1 VPAEPSK
8 VSEAQVQARALRVL
22 IVDDHT
28 LFRSGLEEL
37 LKRRGIDVVGTAG
50 DGEEGC
56 ALAASLQPDIILLDV
71 RMPGGVGGLTTLER
85 LKEAGIETP
94 VLMLTTSTEDRDLIA
109 AVRGGAKGYLLKD
122 LEPDELID
130 SLAKIID
137 GECIIAPEMTGV
149 LARVVQGEEPIT
161 DSDTRFAE
169 LTPRE
174 MEILCHLAEGQ
185 SNKVIAR
192 ELGISNGTVK
202 LHVRAILRKLQ
213 VRSRVEAAVLAVEE
227 GIGPRKRD

>member
-1 VPAEPSK
+1 MPAEPSK

-71 RMPGGVGGLTTLER
+71 RMPGGVGGLTALER

-137 GECIIAPEMTGV
+137 GECVIAPEMTGV

>member
-1 VPAEPSK
+1 VPAEVDRISAA
-8 VSEAQVQARALRVL
+8 EALRVL
-22 IVDDHT
+22 IIDDHT
-28 LFRSGLEEL
+28 LFRSGLKEL
-37 LKRRGIDVVGTAG
+37 LERRGIEVVATAG

-56 ALAASLQPDIILLDV
+56 ALAATSRPDVILLDV
-71 RMPGGVGGLTTLER
+71 RMPGIGGLTVLER

-94 VLMLTTSTEDRDLIA
+94 VLMLTTSSEDRDLVA
-109 AVRGGAKGYLLKD
+109 AVRAGAAGYLLKD

-130 SLAKIID
+130 ALGKIIA
-137 GECIIAPEMTGV
+137 GECVIAPEMTGV
-149 LARVVQGEEPIT
+149 LARVVQGDEPIAS
-161 DSDTRFAE
+161 SDDRFSE

-213 VRSRVEAAVLAVEE
+213 VSSRVEAAVLAVEE
-227 GIGPRKRD
+227 GIGPRKRT

>member
-1 VPAEPSK
+1 MPAE
-8 VSEAQVQARALRVL
+8 VDRVAETRAPRVL
-22 IVDDHT
+22 IIDDHT

-37 LKRRGIDVVGTAG
+37 LERRGIDVVATAG

-56 ALAASLQPDIILLDV
+56 ALAEKLAPDVILLDV
-71 RMPGGVGGLTTLER
+71 RMPGMGGLTVLER
-85 LKEAGIETP
+85 LKEADVQTP

-109 AVRGGAKGYLLKD
+109 AVRAGAQGYLLKD
-122 LEPDELID
+122 LEPDELIE
-130 SLAKIID
+130 SLGKITA
-137 GECIIAPEMTGV
+137 GECVIAPEMTGV
-149 LARVVQGEEPIT
+149 LARVVQGDEPIT
-161 DSDTRFAE
+161 SSDTRFAE

>member
-1 VPAEPSK
+1 VSAEIGRVPATG
-8 VSEAQVQARALRVL
+8 ALRVL
-22 IVDDHT
+22 IIDDHT

-37 LKRRGIDVVGTAG
+37 LVRRGIEVVGTVG

-56 ALAASLQPDIILLDV
+56 ALAEKLAPDVILLDV
-71 RMPGGVGGLTTLER
+71 RMPGMSGLTVLER
-85 LKEAGIETP
+85 LKDSGVRTP
-94 VLMLTTSTEDRDLIA
+94 VLMLTTSTEDRDLVA
-109 AVRGGAKGYLLKD
+109 ALRAGAQGYLLKD
-122 LEPDELID
+122 LEPDELIE
-130 SLAKIID
+130 SLGKIMA
-137 GECIIAPEMTGV
+137 GECVIAQEMTGV

-202 LHVRAILRKLQ
+202 LHVRAILRKLK

-227 GIGPRKRD
+227 GIGPRKRE

>member
-1 VPAEPSK
+1 MSAEVEKATAS
-8 VSEAQVQARALRVL
+8 QALRVL
-22 IVDDHT
+22 IIDDHT
-28 LFRSGLEEL
+28 LFRSGLKEL
-37 LKRRGIDVVGTAG
+37 LERRGIEVVGTSG

-56 ALAASLQPDIILLDV
+56 ALAEQLDPDVILLDV
-71 RMPGGVGGLTTLER
+71 RMPGMGGLTVLER
-85 LKEAGIETP
+85 IKQAGVRTP
-94 VLMLTTSTEDRDLIA
+94 VLMLTTSTEDRDLVT
-109 AVRGGAKGYLLKD
+109 AVRAGAQGYLLKD

-130 SLAKIID
+130 SLGKIMQ
-137 GECIIAPEMTGV
+137 GECVIAPEMTGV
-149 LARVVQGEEPIT
+149 LARVVQGDEPIAR
-161 DSDTRFAE
+161 SDDRFSE

>member
-1 VPAEPSK
+1 MSAEVDAMEPP
-8 VSEAQVQARALRVL
+8 RAPRVL
-22 IVDDHT
+22 IIDDHT

-37 LKRRGIDVVGTAG
+37 LERRGIDVVGTTG
-50 DGEEGC
+50 DGEQGC
-56 ALAASLQPDIILLDV
+56 ALAVELEPDVILLDV
-71 RMPGGVGGLTTLER
+71 RMPGMGGFTVLEHLKAAGV
-85 LKEAGIETP
+85 ETP

-122 LEPDELID
+122 LEPDELIE
-130 SLAKIID
+130 SLGQIMA
-137 GECIIAPEMTGV
+137 GEFVITPEMGGV
-149 LARVVQGEEPIT
+149 LARVVQGEEPLA
-161 DSDTRFAE
+161 DSNTRFAE

-174 MEILCHLAEGQ
+174 MEILHHLAEGQ

-227 GIGPRKRD
+227 GIGPRGRSPEQ

>member
-1 VPAEPSK
+1 VPVPADVDRVTET
-8 VSEAQVQARALRVL
+8 RALQVL
-22 IVDDHT
+22 IIDDHT

-37 LKRRGIDVVGTAG
+37 LDRRGIDVVATAG

-56 ALAASLQPDIILLDV
+56 ALAEKLAPDVILLDV
-71 RMPGGVGGLTTLER
+71 RMPGMGGLTVLER
-85 LKEAGIETP
+85 LKEAGVQTP

-109 AVRGGAKGYLLKD
+109 AVRAGAQGYLLKD
-122 LEPDELID
+122 LEPDELIE
-130 SLAKIID
+130 SLGKITA
-137 GECIIAPEMTGV
+137 GECVIAPEMTGV
-149 LARVVQGEEPIT
+149 LARVVQGDEPIT
-161 DSDTRFAE
+161 SSDTRFAE

-227 GIGPRKRD
+227 GIGARKHD

>member
-1 VPAEPSK
+1 VPADIDKAP
-8 VSEAQVQARALRVL
+8 RAPPLRVL
-22 IVDDHT
+22 IIDDHT

-37 LKRRGIDVVGTAG
+37 LDRRGIDVVATAG

-56 ALAASLQPDIILLDV
+56 TLAEELVPDVILLDV
-71 RMPGGVGGLTTLER
+71 RMPGMGGLTVLDR
-85 LKEAGIETP
+85 LKDAGVKTP

-109 AVRGGAKGYLLKD
+109 AVRAGAQGYLLKD

-130 SLAKIID
+130 SLGKIMA
-137 GECIIAPEMTGV
+137 GECVIAPEMTGV
-149 LARVVQGEEPIT
+149 LARVVQGDEPIM

-227 GIGPRKRD
+227 GIGPRKRN

>member
-1 VPAEPSK
+1 MPAE
-8 VSEAQVQARALRVL
+8 VDRVAEERTLRVL
-22 IVDDHT
+22 IIDDHT
-28 LFRSGLEEL
+28 LFRSGLKEL
-37 LKRRGIDVVGTAG
+37 LERRGIEVVGTVG

-56 ALAASLQPDIILLDV
+56 ELAKTLTPDVILLDV
-71 RMPGGVGGLTTLER
+71 RMPGMGGLTVLER
-85 LKEAGIETP
+85 IKAAGVETP
-94 VLMLTTSTEDRDLIA
+94 VLMLTTSTEDRDLVA
-109 AVRGGAKGYLLKD
+109 AVRAGAQGYLLKD
-122 LEPDELID
+122 LEPDDLIE
-130 SLAKIID
+130 SLGKIID
-137 GECIIAPEMTGV
+137 GECVIAPEMAGV
-149 LARVVQGEEPIT
+149 LARVVQGDEPIASSN
-161 DSDTRFAE
+161 DRFSE

-227 GIGPRKRD
+227 GIGPRNRV

>member
-71 RMPGGVGGLTTLER
+71 RMPGGVGGLTALER

>member
-1 VPAEPSK
+1 M
-8 VSEAQVQARALRVL
+8 
-22 IVDDHT
+22 IIDDHT
-28 LFRSGLEEL
+28 LFRSGLQEL
-37 LKRRGIDVVGTAG
+37 LERRGIAVVGSAG
-50 DGEEGC
+50 DGDEGC
-56 ALAASLQPDIILLDV
+56 NLAAKLDPDVILLDV
-71 RMPGGVGGLTTLER
+71 RMPGTGGLTVLER
-85 LKEAGIETP
+85 LKEAGLQTP
-94 VLMLTTSTEDRDLIA
+94 VLMLTTSTEDKDLVA
-109 AVRGGAKGYLLKD
+109 AIRGGAKGYLLKD

-130 SLAKIID
+130 SLGKIIS
-137 GECIIAPEMTGV
+137 GECVISPEMTGV
-149 LARVVQGEEPIT
+149 LARVVQGDEPIS

-202 LHVRAILRKLQ
+202 LHVRAILRKLK

-227 GIGPRKRD
+227 GIGSRKRS

>member
-1 VPAEPSK
+1 MPAEVDGAS
-8 VSEAQVQARALRVL
+8 VTAALRVL
-22 IVDDHT
+22 IIDDHT
-28 LFRSGLEEL
+28 LFRSGLKEL
-37 LKRRGIDVVGTAG
+37 LERRGINVVVTAG

-56 ALAASLQPDIILLDV
+56 ALAAEIQPDIILLDV
-71 RMPGGVGGLTTLER
+71 RMPGIGGLTVLER
-85 LKEAGIETP
+85 LKEAGIGTP
-94 VLMLTTSTEDRDLIA
+94 VLMLTTSSEDRDLVA
-109 AVRGGAKGYLLKD
+109 AVRAGAAGYLLKD

-130 SLAKIID
+130 SLGKIMA
-137 GECIIAPEMTGV
+137 GECVIAPEMTGV
-149 LARVVQGEEPIT
+149 LARVVQGDEPIAI
-161 DSDTRFAE
+161 SDDRFSE

-202 LHVRAILRKLQ
+202 LHVRAILRKLH

-227 GIGPRKRD
+227 GIGPRKRT

>member
-1 VPAEPSK
+1 MPVPAEIDRLSLPG
-8 VSEAQVQARALRVL
+8 ALRVL
-22 IVDDHT
+22 IIDDHT

-37 LKRRGIDVVGTAG
+37 LTRRGIEVVGTVG

-56 ALAASLQPDIILLDV
+56 ELAETLAPDVILLDV
-71 RMPGGVGGLTTLER
+71 RMPGMSGLTVLER
-85 LKEAGIETP
+85 LKEAGVQTP
-94 VLMLTTSTEDRDLIA
+94 VLMLTTSTEDRDLVA
-109 AVRGGAKGYLLKD
+109 AVRAGAQGYLLKD
-122 LEPDELID
+122 LEPDELIE
-130 SLAKIID
+130 SLGKIMA
-137 GECIIAPEMTGV
+137 GECVIAQEMTGV

-202 LHVRAILRKLQ
+202 LHVRAILRKLK

-227 GIGPRKRD
+227 GIGPRKRE

>member
-1 VPAEPSK
+1 MPAEIDRALQPS
-8 VSEAQVQARALRVL
+8 LRVL
-22 IVDDHT
+22 IIDDHT

-37 LKRRGIDVVGTAG
+37 LDRRGIDVVATAG

-56 ALAASLQPDIILLDV
+56 TLAEELGPDVILLDV
-71 RMPGGVGGLTTLER
+71 RMPGMSGLTVLER
-85 LKEAGIETP
+85 LKEAGVKTP

-109 AVRGGAKGYLLKD
+109 AVRAGAQGYLLKD
-122 LEPDELID
+122 LEPDELIE
-130 SLAKIID
+130 SLGKIMA
-137 GECIIAPEMTGV
+137 GECVITPEMTGV
-149 LARVVQGEEPIT
+149 LARVVQGDEPIM

-227 GIGPRKRD
+227 GIGPRKRN

>member
-1 VPAEPSK
+1 MAD
-8 VSEAQVQARALRVL
+8 AQALRVL
-22 IVDDHT
+22 IIDDHT
-28 LFRSGLEEL
+28 LFRSGLKEL
-37 LKRRGIDVVGTAG
+37 LERRGIEVVGTVG

-56 ALAASLQPDIILLDV
+56 VLAQELEQDVILLDV
-71 RMPGGVGGLTTLER
+71 RMPGMGGLTVLER
-85 LKEAGIETP
+85 IKDAGVETP

-109 AVRGGAKGYLLKD
+109 AVRAGAQGYLLKD
-122 LEPDELID
+122 LEPEDLID
-130 SLAKIID
+130 ALGKIMQ
-137 GECIIAPEMTGV
+137 GECVIAPEMAGV
-149 LARVVQGEEPIT
+149 LARVVQGDEPIAS
-161 DSDTRFAE
+161 SDNRFSE

-227 GIGPRKRD
+227 GIGPR

>member
-1 VPAEPSK
+1 MRVPAEVDT
-8 VSEAQVQARALRVL
+8 VSEAQRLRVL
-22 IVDDHT
+22 IIDDHT
-28 LFRSGLEEL
+28 LFRSGLKEL
-37 LKRRGIDVVGTAG
+37 LERRGIDVVGTVG

-56 ALAASLQPDIILLDV
+56 VLAERLRPDVILLDV
-71 RMPGGVGGLTTLER
+71 RMPGMGGLTVLDR
-85 LKEAGIETP
+85 LKETGMDMP
-94 VLMLTTSTEDRDLIA
+94 VLMLTTSSEDRDLVA
-109 AVRGGAKGYLLKD
+109 AIRAGANGYLLKD

-130 SLAKIID
+130 SLARIMA
-137 GECIIAPEMTGV
+137 GECVIAPELTGA
-149 LARVVQGEEPIT
+149 LARVVQGDEPVAGAEN
-161 DSDTRFAE
+161 RFSE

-174 MEILCHLAEGQ
+174 HEILCHLAEGQ

-227 GIGPRKRD
+227 GIGPRKRG

>member
-1 VPAEPSK
+1 MSAEVGRS
-8 VSEAQVQARALRVL
+8 AQAGKLCVL
-22 IVDDHT
+22 IIDDHA
-28 LFRSGLEEL
+28 LFRSGLREL
-37 LKRRGIDVVGTAG
+37 LERRGIEVVGATG

-56 ALAASLQPDIILLDV
+56 RLARELQPDIILLDV
-71 RMPGGVGGLTTLER
+71 RMPGMGGLPVLER
-85 LKEAGIETP
+85 LNELGVGAP
-94 VLMLTTSTEDRDLIA
+94 VLMLTTSTDDKDLIA

-122 LEPDELID
+122 LEPDELIN
-130 SLAKIID
+130 SLGKIMA
-137 GECIIAPEMTGV
+137 GECPIAPEMTGV
-149 LARVVQGEEPIT
+149 LARVVHGEEPVT
-161 DSDTRFAE
+161 ESETGFSE

-185 SNKVIAR
+185 SNKEIAR

-227 GIGPRKRD
+227 GIGPKRRG

>member
-1 VPAEPSK
+1 MPAEVDR
-8 VSEAQVQARALRVL
+8 VSEARATRVL
-22 IVDDHT
+22 IIDDHT
-28 LFRSGLEEL
+28 LFRSGLQEL
-37 LKRRGIDVVGTAG
+37 LDRRGIDVVATAG

-56 ALAASLQPDIILLDV
+56 ALAEKLAPDVILLDV
-71 RMPGGVGGLTTLER
+71 RMPGMGGLTVLER
-85 LKEAGIETP
+85 LKEAGVQTP

-109 AVRGGAKGYLLKD
+109 AVRAGAQGYLLKD
-122 LEPDELID
+122 LEPDELIE
-130 SLAKIID
+130 SLGKITA
-137 GECIIAPEMTGV
+137 GECVIAPEMTGV
-149 LARVVQGEEPIT
+149 LARVVQGDEPIT
-161 DSDTRFAE
+161 SSDTRFAE

>member
-1 VPAEPSK
+1 MPAEPSK

-71 RMPGGVGGLTTLER
+71 RMPGGVGGLTALER

-192 ELGISNGTVK
+192 ELGISNGTIK

>member
-1 VPAEPSK
+1 VPAEVDPVVRS
-8 VSEAQVQARALRVL
+8 QAPRVL
-22 IVDDHT
+22 IIDDHT

-37 LKRRGIDVVGTAG
+37 LKRRGVEVVGTVG

-56 ALAASLQPDIILLDV
+56 ALAESLAADVILLDV
-71 RMPGGVGGLTTLER
+71 RMPVMNGLTVLER
-85 LKEAGIETP
+85 LKESGVETP
-94 VLMLTTSTEDRDLIA
+94 VLMLTTSTEDRDLVA
-109 AVRGGAKGYLLKD
+109 AVRAGASGYLLKD

-130 SLAKIID
+130 SLGKIMA
-137 GECIIAPEMTGV
+137 GECVIAAEMTGV

-227 GIGPRKRD
+227 GIGPRKRQ